1 MSKVILIDT
10 VPDHAKLQPENAIIL
25 PKWKGTLPDNELVS
39 LIPFLEY
46 VATMGFNDTRE
57 VLKSFEGTYLPA
69 EYAKREAIARE
80 RFQKQLAEE
89 RAKRPRRSGFGML
102 GNALGIKPM
111 GGGLD
116 GTEQTL
122 YEGFEQGKTYQD
134 LVRERGQ
141 KRFELLDK
149 EIRDNGEKWLKEL
162 ADEEAKLKTET
173 MKDMKSSFLGFFGL
187 GGGEKTSKET

>member
-25 PKWKGTLPDNELVS
+25 PKWKGTLPDNELVA

-46 VATMGFNDTRE
+46 VAAMGFNDTRE
-57 VLKSFEGTYLPA
+57 VLKSFEGTYVPA
-69 EYAKREAIARE
+69 EYAKREAVARE
-80 RFQKQLAEE
+80 RFKKELAEE
-89 RAKRPRRSGFGML
+89 RAKRPRRSGIGML

-116 GTEQTL
+116 GTEQTIF
-122 YEGFEQGKTYQD
+122 EGFEQGKTYLD

-141 KRFELLDK
+141 KQYETLEK
-149 EIRDNGEKWLKEL
+149 EIRENGDKFLKEM
-162 ADEEAKLKTET
+162 AEEEKKLQEES
-173 MKDMKSSFLGFFGL
+173 MKGMKSSFFGFFGL
-187 GGGEKTSKET
+187 GDEKK